1 MKRAAIQPGFDQ
13 KSHSEVAPKSF
24 RGAKRQRK
32 AEREKT
38 KGTEWYDLPATEMTE
53 ERRRDLELVQMR
65 DALDSKTHY
74 RRNDRDVLPK
84 YFQIGKVIETKADYY
99 SSRVVKKQRKRTMV
113 EELLADHEVVAKNKR
128 RYDKIMAREA
138 ITKRGAF
145 QRKGF
150 ISKRSKRKKG
160 TTAE

>member
-1 MKRAAIQPGFDQ
+1 M
-13 KSHSEVAPKSF
+13 
-24 RGAKRQRK
+24 
-32 AEREKT
+32 
-38 KGTEWYDLPATEMTE
+38 
-53 ERRRDLELVQMR
+53 
-65 DALDSKTHY
+65 
-74 RRNDRDVLPK
+74 
-84 YFQIGKVIETKADYY
+84 IETKADYY